1 MVLYRLEEMQ
11 LQNQKSSGR
20 QSIWIFDPSHTTVE
34 FDIKKLFFF
43 SVKGR
48 LAVSEGTIVLDEA
61 DITRS
66 SVVATI
72 SADSI
77 NTGAK
82 RRDKHLRARDFLD
95 AGNYPNIVFQ
105 SSSVGP
111 GDDRDMIRVK
121 GLLTVA
127 GQSGP
132 VELAVSEVDRSRSPQ
147 GEAVIY
153 YCATTELDRFD
164 FGIRHSRGVI
174 GRSMK
179 VTINVQASWLEEQV

>member
-1 MVLYRLEEMQ
+1 MQ
-11 LQNQKSSGR
+11 PQKQKSSGR
-20 QSIWIFDPSHTTVE
+20 QSVWIFDPSHTTVE
-34 FDIKKLFFF
+34 FGIKNLFFF
-43 SVKGR
+43 TVKGHLSA
-48 LAVSEGTIVLDEA
+48 LAGTIVLDEA

-77 NTGAK
+77 TTGSK
-82 RRDKHLRARDFLD
+82 GRDKHLRSRHFLD
-95 AGNYPNIVFQ
+95 AGNYPNILFQ

-111 GDDRDMIRVK
+111 GDDRDMLRVK

-127 GQSGP
+127 GKSGL

-147 GEAVIY
+147 GEEVIY

-164 FGIRHSRGVI
+164 FGIRYGRGVI

-179 VTINVQASWLEEQV
+179 VTINVQASQTVSARP